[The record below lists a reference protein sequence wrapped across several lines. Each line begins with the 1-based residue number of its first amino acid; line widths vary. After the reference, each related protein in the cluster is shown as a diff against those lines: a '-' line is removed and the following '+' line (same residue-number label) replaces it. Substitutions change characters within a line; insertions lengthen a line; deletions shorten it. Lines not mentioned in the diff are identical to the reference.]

1 MGRKFARTT
10 LMQCLYM
17 IDVTGDSSSEI
28 LETFQRQHPLNAQ
41 DNCYFQ
47 KGVQFVTENQVKI
60 DELIFQSIKGWSM
73 SRLAKVDL
81 AIMRVAVFE
90 MLDMDDVPF
99 EVSINEAVNLAKAYS
114 TEDSYAFINGVLG
127 GVVKYLDEQEG
138 GA

>member
-1 MGRKFARTT
+1 
-10 LMQCLYM
+10 M
-17 IDVTGDSSSEI
+17 IDVTGDSSLETI
-28 LETFQRQHPLNAQ
+28 ETFQRQHPLNAQ

-47 KGVQFVTENQVKI
+47 KGIQFVTENQEKI

-127 GVVKYLDEQEG
+127 GVVKHLDEQEG
-138 GA
+138 DA